1 MFQPDKFFAE
11 VRKDY
16 GKLKPTQV
24 AGFTAILEALKG
36 APIADASYG
45 LATAYHETAAT
56 MQPVREAFY
65 MSENWRKR
73 NLRYY
78 PWDGRGYVQLT
89 WLYNYKLADEECAKA
104 GLIKV
109 GDLLK
114 DPSLAMRPDMAAFIL
129 RKGMDDGWFTKK
141 KFSDYLPRSGPA
153 SFVQFKK
160 ARRIINGTDKDEL
173 VANYAGNFQD
183 ALTLGSW

>member
-1 MFQPDKFFAE
+1 MFQSDKFFTE

-16 GKLKPTQV
+16 GKLKPAQV
-24 AGFTAILEALKG
+24 SGFTTILEALKDT
-36 APIADASYG
+36 PIADASYG

-56 MQPVREAFY
+56 MKPVREAFW
-65 MSENWRKR
+65 MSEAWRKK

-89 WLYNYKLADEECAKA
+89 WDYNYKLADKECAEV
-104 GLIKV
+104 GLIKA
-109 GDLLK
+109 GDLMK
-114 DPSLAMRPDMAAFIL
+114 NPDLAMRPDMAAHIL
-129 RKGMDDGWFTKK
+129 RKGMDEGWFTEK
-141 KFSDYLPRSGPA
+141 KFADYLPRSGPA
-153 SFVQFKK
+153 TFAQFKK

-173 VANYAGNFQD
+173 IANYAVNFQD